1 MSCCWVMN
9 MKRIMDEEMITAR
22 MKENPYGEF
31 LQDLKLPVFLIEY
44 MAGEFISA
52 PWEEKA
58 LFQIISSGTVDIY
71 YVRDNGSRYS
81 LAQGNEAYCLGE
93 ME

>member
-1 MSCCWVMN
+1 MGHMSCCGVMN

-22 MKENPYGEF
+22 MKENPYCEF

-52 PWEEKA
+52 PWEDS
-58 LFQIISSGTVDIY
+58 FIVSPGSYSG
-71 YVRDNGSRYS
+71 
-81 LAQGNEAYCLGE
+81 L
-93 ME
+93 